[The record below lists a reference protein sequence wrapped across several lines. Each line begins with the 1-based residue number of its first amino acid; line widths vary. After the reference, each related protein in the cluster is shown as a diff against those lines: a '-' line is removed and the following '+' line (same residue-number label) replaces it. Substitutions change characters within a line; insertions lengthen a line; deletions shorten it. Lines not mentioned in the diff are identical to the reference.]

1 MTRIATT
8 IALALLFSAG
18 STFANTET
26 KPEEMSNDTLLECAN
41 VSNARIAVPEHRA
54 MFRHYLMSEREYSF
68 DQLSSAELEFK
79 AADKNESEVENI
91 YKSQCK
97 EVGEYLYSIGY

>member
-1 MTRIATT
+1 MTKFATT
-8 IALALLFSAG
+8 IAIALLFATGSA
-18 STFANTET
+18 FANTEA
-26 KPEEMSNDTLLECAN
+26 KPEEMSNETLLECAN

-54 MFRHYLMSEREYSF
+54 MFRHYLMSERNYSF
-68 DQLSSAELEFK
+68 SQLSSAELEFK

-91 YKSQCK
+91 YRSQCK